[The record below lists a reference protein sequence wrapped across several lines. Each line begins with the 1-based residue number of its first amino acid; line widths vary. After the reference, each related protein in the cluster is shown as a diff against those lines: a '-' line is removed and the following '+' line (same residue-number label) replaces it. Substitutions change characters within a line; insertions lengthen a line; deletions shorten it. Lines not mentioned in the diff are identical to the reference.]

1 MSLAKVFA
9 SNSPWFNFEVQV
21 LPAYQS
27 LKLEVPLSASCLYLL
42 SLWWGLQKGDTLKK
56 GYVDHSARV
65 MHVITWNRSFRGVP
79 NGEGGKDDV
88 DSEDYETHATVL
100 DKLLA

>member
-1 MSLAKVFA
+1 
-9 SNSPWFNFEVQV
+9 
-21 LPAYQS
+21 
-27 LKLEVPLSASCLYLL
+27 
-42 SLWWGLQKGDTLKK
+42 
-56 GYVDHSARV
+56 

-79 NGEGGKDDV
+79 NGEGGKDDI